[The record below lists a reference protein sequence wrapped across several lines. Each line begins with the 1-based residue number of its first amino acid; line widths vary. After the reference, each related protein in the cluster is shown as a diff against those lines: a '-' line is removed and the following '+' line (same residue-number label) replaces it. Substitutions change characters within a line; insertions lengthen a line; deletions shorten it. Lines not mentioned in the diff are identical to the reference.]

1 MNQDT
6 TSLTSTDYEILSFLA
21 QRPSC
26 LWSDV
31 LNALEPA
38 KQINKVSHCLQ
49 ILLSRGLIEKLY
61 PAESPPQCR
70 IRLTLDGYHALHLHD
85 VHIRNEQKKQEDND
99 RMRKEEASA
108 KEAERASDR
117 KFQIRLSLF
126 QVLLSLLVS
135 ILSGVV
141 LGNLDRITVL
151 FKHFLD
157 AAASFISH
165 FS

>member
-1 MNQDT
+1 MNQDI
-6 TSLTSTDYEILSFLA
+6 TSLTSADYEILSFLG

-61 PAESPPQCR
+61 PADSPPQCR

-85 VHIRNEQKKQEDND
+85 VHIRQKQEEQDD
-99 RMRKEEASA
+99 RDRLREEEAAA

-117 KFQIRLSLF
+117 RFQEKLATK
-126 QVLLSLLVS
+126 QTVLAALLGAVFS
-135 ILSGVV
+135 
-141 LGNLDRITVL
+141 NLDRLVPWCTE
-151 FKHFLD
+151 
-157 AAASFISH
+157 FIDWIYQFFH
-165 FS
+165 